1 MAKYDRSVWR
11 EKITLIALAAA
22 ASSFIAGLMLP
33 VNQQGS
39 DPGILLSATE
49 KMGHHTLDK
58 SGIDIQA
65 LKAQR
70 DEAFIKVF
78 ARLEQEAQDRRLTF
92 SAPTQFQ
99 GKTFRE
105 VKLSS
110 KEKVIALTFDDGP
123 WPKSTLEVLEI
134 LKKNNIKATFFMVGK
149 NVKNF
154 PPLARQVAVDGHA
167 IGNHT
172 WSHLYHYFN
181 EAGASS
187 EIDRTSDMIYQT
199 TGIKTTL
206 FRPPGGHLKN
216 GLAAYAHKK
225 NYAVVMWS
233 SDSRDYSR
241 PSVPIFLKQA
251 LAGITSGGIVLMHD
265 GGGNRD
271 HTVRA
276 LPQLIAEYKK
286 RGYRFVTVP
295 ELMEMQDKEVKLA
308 AAAKPAP
315 PKAQPAV
322 PKTE

>member
-1 MAKYDRSVWR
+1 MAKYDRFLWR
-11 EKITLIALAAA
+11 EKTTLIALAAA

-33 VNQQGS
+33 VTQQGS
-39 DPGILLSATE
+39 DPAILLSATE
-49 KMGHHTLDK
+49 KMGHHTPDK

-70 DEAFIKVF
+70 DEAFVKVF
-78 ARLEQEAQDRRLTF
+78 ARLEQDRRLML
-92 SAPTQFQ
+92 SVPTQFQ
-99 GKTFRE
+99 GKTFEE
-105 VKLSS
+105 VTLSS

-154 PPLARQVAVDGHA
+154 PHLARQVAVDGHA

-172 WSHLYHYFN
+172 WSHLYHRFN

-206 FRPPGGHLKN
+206 FRPPGGHLRN

-241 PSVPIFLKQA
+241 PSVPIFLKHA

-276 LPQLIAEYKK
+276 LPQLIGEYKK

-295 ELMEMQDKEVKLA
+295 ELMEMKEKEVKLA
-308 AAAKPAP
+308 AVAKAAP
-315 PKAQPAV
+315 PKAQSAV
-322 PKTE
+322 PKSE

>member
-1 MAKYDRSVWR
+1 MAKYERVWR
-11 EKITLIALAAA
+11 EKTTLIALAAA

-33 VNQQGS
+33 VNQQGT

-49 KMGHHTLDK
+49 KMGHQTPNK

-70 DEAFIKVF
+70 DEAFVKVF
-78 ARLEQEAQDRRLTF
+78 SRLEQEAQDRRLML
-92 SAPTQFQ
+92 SVPKQFQ
-99 GKTFRE
+99 GKTFQE
-105 VKLSS
+105 VTLSS

-149 NVKNF
+149 NVKNY
-154 PPLARQVAVDGHA
+154 PHLARQVGVDGHA

-172 WSHLYHYFN
+172 WSHPYQRFN

-206 FRPPGGHLKN
+206 FRPPGGHLNN
-216 GLAAYAHKK
+216 GLAAYAQKK

-241 PSVPIFLKQA
+241 PSVPIFLKHA
-251 LAGITSGGIVLMHD
+251 LTGITSGGIVLMHD

-276 LPQLIAEYKK
+276 LPQLITEYKK

-308 AAAKPAP
+308 AAAKRVP
-315 PKAQPAV
+315 PKVQPAV
-322 PKTE
+322 PKPE

>member
-1 MAKYDRSVWR
+1 MAKYERVWR
-11 EKITLIALAAA
+11 EKTTLIALAAA
-22 ASSFIAGLMLP
+22 ASSFITGLMLP
-33 VNQQGS
+33 VTQQGS
-39 DPGILLSATE
+39 DPAILLSATE
-49 KMGHHTLDK
+49 KMGHQTPDK
-58 SGIDIQA
+58 SDIDIQA

-70 DEAFIKVF
+70 DEAFVKVF
-78 ARLEQEAQDRRLTF
+78 SQLEQEAQDRRLML
-92 SAPTQFQ
+92 SVPKQFQ
-99 GKTFRE
+99 GKTFQE
-105 VKLSS
+105 VTLSS

-154 PPLARQVAVDGHA
+154 PHLARQVGVDGHA

-172 WSHLYHYFN
+172 WSHPYQRFN

-187 EIDRTSDMIYQT
+187 EIDRTSDMIYQA

-206 FRPPGGHLKN
+206 FRPPGGHLNN

-241 PSVPIFLKQA
+241 PSVPIFLKHA
-251 LAGITSGGIVLMHD
+251 LTGITSGGIVLMHD

-276 LPQLIAEYKK
+276 LPQLITEYKK

-308 AAAKPAP
+308 SAAKRVP
-315 PKAQPAV
+315 PKVQPAV
-322 PKTE
+322 PKPE

>member
-1 MAKYDRSVWR
+1 MAKYGSVWR
-11 EKITLIALAAA
+11 EKTTLIALAAA

-33 VNQQGS
+33 VTQQGS

-49 KMGHHTLDK
+49 KMGHQIPNK
-58 SGIDIQA
+58 SDIDIQA

-70 DEAFIKVF
+70 DEAFVKLF
-78 ARLEQEAQDRRLTF
+78 SQLEQEAQDRRLML
-92 SAPTQFQ
+92 SVPKQFQ
-99 GKTFRE
+99 GKPFKE
-105 VKLSS
+105 VTLSS

-172 WSHLYHYFN
+172 WSHLYQRYN

-206 FRPPGGHLKN
+206 FRPPGGHLKS
-216 GLAAYAHKK
+216 GLAAYAYKK

-241 PSVPIFLKQA
+241 PSVPIFLKHA
-251 LAGITSGGIVLMHD
+251 LAGITPGGIVLMHD

-276 LPQLIAEYKK
+276 LPQLISEYKK

-295 ELMEMQDKEVKLA
+295 ELMEMKDKEVKLA
-308 AAAKPAP
+308 APAKPVP
-315 PKAQPAV
+315 PKAQSAV
-322 PKTE
+322 LKPE